1 MGATVVVDVQIASD
15 VTTVPSKSEIHSW
28 LSDTVS
34 SVCKEESAEFD
45 LAVRVVDE
53 PEGRDLNRQFRDQD
67 KATNVLSFPV
77 VDGISTK
84 LPGADVRALGDIV
97 ICGPLVEREAAE
109 QHKDPAS
116 HWAHLLVHGALHL
129 LGYDHETE
137 IEAQQME
144 SLERELLAARGI
156 DDPYSVA

>member
-1 MGATVVVDVQIASD
+1 MGVTVVVDVQIVSD
-15 VTTVPSKSEIHSW
+15 VTSVPSQSEIHSW
-28 LSDTVS
+28 LSHTVS

-67 KATNVLSFPV
+67 NATNVLSFPV
-77 VDGISTK
+77 VDDPSMNI
-84 LPGADVRALGDIV
+84 PDADARALGDIV

-116 HWAHLLVHGALHL
+116 HWGHLLVHGTLHL

-137 IEAQQME
+137 AEAVQME
-144 SLERELLAARGI
+144 NLERELLAARGI

>member
-1 MGATVVVDVQIASD
+1 MGVTVVVDVQIASD
-15 VTTVPSKSEIHSW
+15 VVSVPSESEIHSW
-28 LSDTVS
+28 LSHTVS
-34 SVCKEESAEFD
+34 SVCKEEAAEFE

-67 KATNVLSFPV
+67 RATNVLSFPV
-77 VDGISTK
+77 IDDPSMNI
-84 LPGADVRALGDIV
+84 PDADARALGDIV

-116 HWAHLLVHGALHL
+116 HWGHLLVHGALHL

-137 IEAQQME
+137 AEAVQME
-144 SLERELLAARGI
+144 NLERELLAARGI